1 MLTRRR
7 LLAGAG
13 TSALAFIGLGH
24 VLAAEPPAEI
34 TVYKSPT

>member
-1 MLTRRR
+1 MLTRRQ

-13 TSALAFIGLGH
+13 TTALVLAGLGRD
-24 VLAAEPPAEI
+24 VAGDPSPTI

>member
-24 VLAAEPPAEI
+24 VLAGEPAEI